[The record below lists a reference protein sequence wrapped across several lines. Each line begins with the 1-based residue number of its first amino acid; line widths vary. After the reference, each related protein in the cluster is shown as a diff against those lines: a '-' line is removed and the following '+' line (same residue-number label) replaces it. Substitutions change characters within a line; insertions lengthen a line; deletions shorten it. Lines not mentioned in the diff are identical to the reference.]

1 MVYSAT
7 AHDDASTEFSRSER
21 IRRLKRISRLARV
34 MDTAIRVPGIGVR
47 FGADSLMGLIPGI
60 GDAAGGLIGLFII
73 NEARKLGLPRHKI
86 LQMVGNVGLD
96 VAVGSVPLLG
106 DVFDVYFKAHKRN
119 ANLILDH
126 FPDHRAD
133 LDPGLLKDITP
144 KR

>member
-1 MVYSAT
+1 MVYSTT
-7 AHDDASTEFSRSER
+7 ADAVPEAAFSRSER
-21 IRRLKRISRLARV
+21 IRRLKRISRLARL
-34 MDTAIRVPGIGVR
+34 MDTAIRVPVIGVR
-47 FGADSLMGLIPGI
+47 FGADSVMGLVPGI

-86 LQMVGNVGLD
+86 MRMVGNVGLD

-119 ANLILDH
+119 ANMILDH

-133 LDPGLLKDITP
+133 LDPELLKDITP

>member
-7 AHDDASTEFSRSER
+7 ANDSAATEFSRTER
-21 IRRLKRISRLARV
+21 VRRLKRISRLARL
-34 MDTAIRVPGIGVR
+34 MDTAIRVPGTGVR
-47 FGADSLMGLIPGI
+47 FGADSVMGLIPGI
-60 GDAAGGLIGLFII
+60 GDAAGGVIGLFII

-86 LQMVGNVGLD
+86 VKMVANLGMD

-119 ANLILDH
+119 ANMILDH

-133 LDPGLLKDITP
+133 LDPDLLKDITP

>member
-1 MVYSAT
+1 MVYTT
-7 AHDDASTEFSRSER
+7 ADDASADGFTRSER
-21 IRRLKRISRLARV
+21 IRRLKRLSRLARV

-47 FGADSLMGLIPGI
+47 FGVDSVMGLIPGV
-60 GDAAGGLIGLFII
+60 GDAAGGLVGLFII

-86 LQMVGNVGLD
+86 MRMVANVGID

-119 ANLILDH
+119 TNMILDH

-133 LDPGLLKDITP
+133 LDPDLLKDITP